1 MTYPTH
7 RQYAISFSF
16 ITAMLIYKLSISQVN
31 YYLALEIIILTAKYG
46 ALFPDI
52 DHNWANVKEKT
63 VPNWIINKLIH
74 ITGGKH
80 RSWQT
85 HSIDILVISSVI
97 VLSLPS
103 ILYNKQYITEVNK
116 EIATIILVGFFSG
129 WVSHLIADMMTSAGV
144 RLFCWNKKLIIKL
157 VPKSIG
163 KLKFNTGNEWED
175 FVFKTVKLI
184 NIGLGLACLLYP
196 IIIDGTLIKMIE
208 SINGG

>member
-16 ITAMLIYKLSISQVN
+16 ITAMLIYKLSMSQVN
-31 YYLALEIIILTAKYG
+31 YYLALGIIILTAKYG

-74 ITGGKH
+74 KTGGKH

-85 HSIDILVISSVI
+85 HSIDILVVSSVI

-184 NIGLGLACLLYP
+184 NIGLGFACLLYP